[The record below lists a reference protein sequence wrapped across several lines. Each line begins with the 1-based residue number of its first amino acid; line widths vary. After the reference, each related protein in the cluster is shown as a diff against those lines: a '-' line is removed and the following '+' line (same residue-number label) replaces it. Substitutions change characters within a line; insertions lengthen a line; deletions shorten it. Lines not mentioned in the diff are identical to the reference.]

1 MSYQRTTNLSRH
13 HPPKAVFSTAHRHL
27 NYETNKN
34 FLKESVRATV
44 GKYTYVHVGVL
55 LKRATVSADRPPP
68 PQVQQNW
75 TFTPYSFFHYF
86 WINYRP
92 ALSKIFAAALKTLHG
107 RNIFLVTYLVLQSPW
122 LPVQVQGSLHAS
134 PSENTSTFYIS
145 NEFECRRRITASC
158 QISRIHS
165 HLAFHCFFC
174 LPALFKL
181 IKDLKPFKIH

>member
-68 PQVQQNW
+68 PQVQQNC
-75 TFTPYSFFHYF
+75 TFPPNSFFHYF

-92 ALSKIFAAALKTLHG
+92 ALWKNFAAALKTLHG
-107 RNIFLVTYLVLQSPW
+107 RNTFLVTYLVLQSPW

-134 PSENTSTFYIS
+134 PSERKIQVH
-145 NEFECRRRITASC
+145 EFECRRRITASC
-158 QISRIHS
+158 QTSRIHS
-165 HLAFHCFFC
+165 HLVLSFHCFFC
-174 LPALFKL
+174 LPDLFKL
-181 IKDLKPFKIH
+181 IQDLKPFKIH

>member
-34 FLKESVRATV
+34 FLKESVKATV

-75 TFTPYSFFHYF
+75 TFTPYPFFRYF

-92 ALSKIFAAALKTLHG
+92 ALWQNFAAALKTLHG

-134 PSENTSTFYIS
+134 PSKRKIQVHFTSPMNLS
-145 NEFECRRRITASC
+145 AEGELLPRVKHQEFIV
-158 QISRIHS
+158 I
-165 HLAFHCFFC
+165 
-174 LPALFKL
+174 
-181 IKDLKPFKIH
+181 